1 MNFKKGPIVDFGLPS
16 SPNSKVQ
23 TSKQNKKS
31 VIQTKQK
38 NVYLANSLVCWVL
51 RAEFW
56 VLSVEC
62 LVLSVECGVWSEE
75 CGVWSVECRVLSV
88 ECRV

>member
-38 NVYLANSLVCWVL
+38 NVYLANSLVC
-51 RAEFW
+51 
-56 VLSVEC
+56 
-62 LVLSVECGVWSEE
+62 
-75 CGVWSVECRVLSV
+75 
-88 ECRV
+88 